1 MGVRNKPLIDFSKS
15 NIKLVTKSILKN
27 LSPDLL
33 PKKWYLLNKFNPTFG
48 HCHTASGVFYAIFAS
63 ENVHLY
69 KAFDDSF
76 KLVDESMFHWFILNR
91 HTYAIIEITSLKN
104 SMARSCISLIMSNE
118 IISEITRY
126 PWSWKCWYKSIES
139 RETAEIAVNFD
150 IALVIFYND
159 EI

>member
-33 PKKWYLLNKFNPTFG
+33 PKKWHSLNKSNPTFG

-76 KLVDESMFHWFILNR
+76 KLVDEPMFHWFILNR
-91 HTYAIIEITSLKN
+91 HTH
-104 SMARSCISLIMSNE
+104 E
-118 IISEITRY
+118 IIDITASQY
-126 PWSWKCWYKSIES
+126 SSHPKLLSNLYKNRQKASPLGFGYKI
-139 RETAEIAVNFD
+139 RVHDLLDRVKKDLLI
-150 IALVIFYND
+150 
-159 EI
+159 

>member
-91 HTYAIIEITSLKN
+91 HTDEIIDITSSQYSSHPQLLKN
-104 SMARSCISLIMSNE
+104 LYKNKQKASPLGFGYKIRVHVLLDRVKKDLLI
-118 IISEITRY
+118 
-126 PWSWKCWYKSIES
+126 
-139 RETAEIAVNFD
+139 
-150 IALVIFYND
+150 
-159 EI
+159 